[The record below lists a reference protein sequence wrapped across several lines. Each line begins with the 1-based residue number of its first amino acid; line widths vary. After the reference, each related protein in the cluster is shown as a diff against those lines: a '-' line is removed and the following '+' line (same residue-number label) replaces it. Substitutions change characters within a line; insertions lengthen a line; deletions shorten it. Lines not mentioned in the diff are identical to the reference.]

1 MNFDLS
7 EEIQGIRE
15 TFRRFAQKEIVPRA
29 REEGL
34 TGTW

>member
-15 TFRRFAQKEIVPRA
+15 TVRLFAQKEIVPVPGR
-29 REEGL
+29 RGL